1 MLNHS
6 ISPLRSAYALAVLVV
21 IVATTGSAYGTVQ
34 TGTKE
39 KVTRVSYVTAD
50 TEVRTTS
57 TSSTQAPDMTVT
69 FSTRRSGPA
78 VIWFNAELSRINSEV
93 FSADITITVDGNSVL
108 SHTEDF
114 VGEEFNEKDFLNM
127 NWVIPDLPKGTHT
140 IAINWFVSADSGVP
154 GAEIRMDNRSLIVA
168 HHR

>member
-1 MLNHS
+1 MEKFKQYL
-6 ISPLRSAYALAVLVV
+6 LATAGLVV
-21 IVATTGSAYGTVQ
+21 IMATTGSAYGIVQSGTEETV
-34 TGTKE
+34 K
-39 KVTRVSYVTAD
+39 RVSYVTAD

-57 TSSTQAPDMTVT
+57 TSSTLAPDMSVT
-69 FSTRRSGPA
+69 FSTKKSGPA

-93 FSADITITVDGNSVL
+93 FSADIIITVDGNPVL

-127 NWVIPDLPKGTHT
+127 NWVIPAFPTGTHT
-140 IAINWFVSADSGVP
+140 IDINWFVSADSGGS
-154 GAEIRMDNRSLIVA
+154 GAEIRMDNRSLIVT